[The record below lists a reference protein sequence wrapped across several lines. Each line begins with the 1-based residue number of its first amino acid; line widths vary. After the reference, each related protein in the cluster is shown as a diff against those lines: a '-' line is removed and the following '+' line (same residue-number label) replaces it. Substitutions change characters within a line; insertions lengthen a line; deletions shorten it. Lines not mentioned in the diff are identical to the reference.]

1 MSTFSGK
8 SDKEISQL
16 LDEYGIKHGPIVE
29 STRKLYEKK
38 LKEAMA
44 KNTKPTSSD
53 RTYYREEQEEVEYVT
68 YHQPPQLTR
77 HDGFGDVTRRTKVT
91 DADFARD
98 MRRSKLTDYRDDDDD
113 VDHINESYI
122 SPTRTTYQSSS
133 RPGPSVSKS
142 IQRGAS
148 PETSKRGGV
157 PLWLRVLVFLIV
169 AVFLYYVYT
178 CMESAEE
185 APIKTIQ

>member
-53 RTYYREEQEEVEYVT
+53 RTYYREEQDEVEYVT
-68 YHQPPQLTR
+68 YHQPPQMIR
-77 HDGFGDVTRRTKVT
+77 HDGFGDVTRRTKVI
-91 DADFARD
+91 DSDFAHD
-98 MRRSKLTDYRDDDDD
+98 IRRSKFTDYRDDDD
-113 VDHINESYI
+113 VDHINESVI
-122 SPTRTTYQSSS
+122 SPTQTTYQSYT
-133 RPGPSVSKS
+133 RPGLSASKS

-148 PETSKRGGV
+148 PETSKLGGV
-157 PLWLRVLVFLIV
+157 PVWLRVLVFLIV

-178 CMESAEE
+178 CMEPAEE